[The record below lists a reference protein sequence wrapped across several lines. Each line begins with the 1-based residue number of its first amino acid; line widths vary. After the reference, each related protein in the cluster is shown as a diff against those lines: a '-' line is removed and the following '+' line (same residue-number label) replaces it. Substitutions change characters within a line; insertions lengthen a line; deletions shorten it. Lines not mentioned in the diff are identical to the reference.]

1 MLITIADRGI
11 GIPLSEQDKLFERF
25 FRATNVGL
33 VEGYGLGLAI
43 VKRCVEELG
52 GLLSFQSEEGKG
64 TTFFLDLPQSL
75 PNHNP

>member
-1 MLITIADRGI
+1 M
-11 GIPLSEQDKLFERF
+11 
-25 FRATNVGL
+25 
-33 VEGYGLGLAI
+33 
-43 VKRCVEELG
+43 EELG